1 VADGPL
7 RQTFNPE
14 ALMEEKSRPC
24 EICGEAIDADRAEAL
39 PETRLCS
46 VHAGEIARYG
56 GEFRVTVSESRLSKP
71 GSLKNN
77 PGDVAV
83 TGKTRN
89 LTAIAK
95 LRADY
100 ERSGQ

>member
-1 VADGPL
+1 VANLPL
-7 RQTFNPE
+7 YKFNPE
-14 ALMEEKSRPC
+14 ASMEEKTRPC
-24 EICGEAIDADRAEAL
+24 EICGEMIDADRAEAISD
-39 PETRLCS
+39 TRLCGQ
-46 VHAGEIARYG
+46 HAGEIARYG

-83 TGKTRN
+83 TGRTRN
-89 LTAIAK
+89 VSALDK

-100 ERSGQ
+100 ERRGH